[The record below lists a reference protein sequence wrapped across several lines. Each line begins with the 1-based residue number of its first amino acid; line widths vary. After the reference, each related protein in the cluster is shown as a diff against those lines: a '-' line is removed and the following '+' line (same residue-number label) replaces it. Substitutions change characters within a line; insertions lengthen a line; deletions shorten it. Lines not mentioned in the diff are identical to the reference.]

1 MTEAGD
7 QPADLAKSVAIM
19 SEYHWMFLRHLHS
32 LTAARL
38 SGAGLAALAR
48 GLWRYGYARGEHIRD
63 SPATIA
69 AGRHPRSLITNWDAA
84 ELAVEGFGQPRPWS
98 AVADGSATV
107 TLPAAPGA
115 AYFASWVTPGALDLH
130 WQQVLSGMAAGF
142 GGDVTVRAS
151 SADSAPWTITWEH
164 PAFTAGDDADLDGV
178 FGEPSR
184 YIELGRRSTGLIAA
198 LQMYAAMEL
207 IADFDAT
214 GEEIVRQAAYAFGAE
229 RGGALRARHLA
240 EDIPINLATMHL
252 TLNNERDPL
261 QALFSI
267 RGEAYSSPGVNQ
279 FDCTYC
285 PLADIW
291 ATEGSQGLRLGYLF
305 DMELHRGLLESFHPG
320 AVVRWEALKTRG
332 DAVRRFNFS
341 IPELVTPQEALLLR
355 PVPPS
360 RPVGPQAAAA
370 QPPDGQ

>member
-1 MTEAGD
+1 MTEAAD

-19 SEYHWMFLRHLHS
+19 SEYHWMFLRHLYS
-32 LTAARL
+32 LTRARL
-38 SGAGLAALAR
+38 AGPGLDALAR
-48 GLWRYGYARGEHIRD
+48 GLWRYGYARGEYVRD
-63 SPATIA
+63 NPATIA
-69 AGRHPRSLITNWDAA
+69 GGRHPRSLVTNWDAA
-84 ELAVEGFGQPRPWS
+84 ELAVAAFGQPRPW
-98 AVADGSATV
+98 AAIADGSATV

-115 AYFASWVTPGALDLH
+115 DYFARYATPGALDLH

-142 GGDVTVRAS
+142 GDDVTVRAS
-151 SADSAPWTITWEH
+151 SADAAPWAITWGH
-164 PAFTAGDDADLDGV
+164 PEFTAGDDADLDGV
-178 FGEPSR
+178 FGATSR

-207 IADFDAT
+207 IAAFDAT
-214 GEEIVRQAAYAFGAE
+214 GEELVRQAAYAFGAE
-229 RGGALRARHLA
+229 RGGALRARHL
-240 EDIPINLATMHL
+240 EQDIPINLATMHL

-261 QALFSI
+261 HALFSI

-320 AVVRWEALKTRG
+320 AVVRWDALKTRG
-332 DAVRRFNFS
+332 DAVCRFNFT
-341 IPELVTPQEALLLR
+341 IPELVTPQEALLLT
-355 PVPPS
+355 PVQAT
-360 RPVGPQAAAA
+360 RPVGPLGAAP
-370 QPPDGQ
+370 QPPAGQ